1 MIPENKDQ
9 TNNTSSKENQ
19 NTNITPNT
27 KLSSPDPDDYSSQ
40 NHANN
45 NETNF
50 GFKKVSADRKR
61 SLVDDVFSDVASKYD
76 LMNDLMS
83 FGAHRFWKDEFVSNI
98 PNLNSRILDMAGGTG
113 DIAFKI
119 KERAI
124 AQGKNPEIVV
134 SDINKDML
142 EICQNRA
149 IDKNYLDNFET
160 LVADAED
167 LPFEDNSFDYYTIS
181 FGIRNML
188 CIERTLE
195 EAYRVLKPGGKFLCL
210 EFSKVQNDIM
220 RPLYDFYSF
229 NLIPIIGSKIADNKE
244 AYRYLAE
251 SISLFPDQEDFK
263 RMIQETGFENVEYKN
278 LTFGVAAIHYGYKI

>member
-1 MIPENKDQ
+1 MLSENKDQ
-9 TNNTSSKENQ
+9 IDNNSNKGNSKPDNLPKAKLS
-19 NTNITPNT
+19 NPNT
-27 KLSSPDPDDYSSQ
+27 TPAQD
-40 NHANN
+40 HANN

-50 GFKKVSADRKR
+50 GFQKVSADRKR
-61 SLVDDVFSDVASKYD
+61 GLVDDVFSDIANKYD

-83 FGAHRFWKDEFVSNI
+83 FGAHRFWKDDFVSNI

-119 KERAI
+119 KERAA
-124 AQGKNPEIVV
+124 AQGKNPDIVV
-134 SDINKDML
+134 CDINKDML
-142 EICQNRA
+142 EICKTRA

-210 EFSKVQNDIM
+210 EFSRVQNDIM

-229 NLIPIIGSKIADNKE
+229 NLIPNIGKTVTDNKD
-244 AYRYLAE
+244 AYQYLAE

-263 RMIQETGFENVEYKN
+263 TMIQEVGFENVQYKN

>member
-1 MIPENKDQ
+1 MLSENKDQ
-9 TNNTSSKENQ
+9 IDNTSPKENKNTDFSKTILSITDSASEQ
-19 NTNITPNT
+19 N
-27 KLSSPDPDDYSSQ
+27 Y
-40 NHANN
+40 ANN

-50 GFKKVSADRKR
+50 GFQKVSADRKR
-61 SLVDDVFSDVASKYD
+61 SLVDDVFSDVANKYD

-83 FGAHRFWKDEFVSNI
+83 FGAHRLWKDDFVSNI

-119 KERAI
+119 KERSI

-134 SDINKDML
+134 CDINKDML

-149 IDKNYLDNFET
+149 VDKNYLDNFQI

-210 EFSKVQNDIM
+210 EFSRVQNDIM

-229 NLIPIIGSKIADNKE
+229 NLLPNIGKTVTDNKE
-244 AYRYLAE
+244 AYQYLAE

-263 RMIQETGFENVEYKN
+263 TMIQEVGFENVAYKN